1 METIM
6 QFRNN
11 CTLVAIKEI
20 TGADDAAVLAAVR
33 KHNYKNNQGMYASDY
48 MAAANDLGIK
58 FGEMKSTLNFARA
71 NGPSA
76 GYAMP
81 KHPTLGVV
89 ASHLKKGTFLVRTKR
104 HVLVVRDG
112 KIVDTNWNKPSLRR
126 DTFDYVEV
134 LNPHAP
140 EKKGFLKS
148 ARRAG
153 AGCKYGSK
161 NWHICK
167 AAHDYL
173 ATHKDVTAKEL
184 LDNCS
189 DKGFHRAYLNWE
201 LKRGNIVEI

>member
-11 CTLVAIKEI
+11 CTLVAIREI
-20 TGADDAAVLAAVR
+20 TGRSDDAVLAAVR
-33 KHNYKNNQGMYASDY
+33 KHGYKDNQGMYANDY
-48 MAAANDLGIK
+48 MNAAKDLGIK
-58 FGEMKSTLNFARA
+58 FGEMKSTLNFAKA
-71 NGPSA
+71 NSSTA
-76 GYAMP
+76 SYMTV
-81 KHPTLGVV
+81 KRPTLGVV
-89 ASHLKKGTFLVRTKR
+89 ASQLKKGTYLVRTHR

-112 KIVDTNWNKPSLRR
+112 KVVDTNWNKPSLRR
-126 DTFDYVEV
+126 ETFDYVEV
-134 LNPHAP
+134 LNAHAP

-173 ATHKDVTAKEL
+173 ATHTNVTANEL
-184 LDNCS
+184 LKNCS